1 MDLTASLSPPVA
13 TTRAAA
19 GARAWLPASGL
30 LAGTLITLVGLTWDV
45 EWHDDVGPDTFF
57 TLPHLFLYTG
67 SAIAGLV
74 SLVVV
79 LSTTAAQRAGRPVDE
94 AVGGRAVGVFGRT
107 FAAPVG
113 YLVAGTGGALF
124 LLYGLWD
131 LWWHSLY
138 GFDAVIDSPP
148 HIGLL
153 LSVMVTM
160 VGTVMVFAAA
170 RSHRWGV
177 FGTLASVAVLLSFSS
192 VTVLGLS
199 DVDTAVNAVTI
210 GMTFLS
216 VMLILVA
223 RGFLG
228 RPGGALGAAVLLGAW
243 QAFSWWFSPWAAHAY
258 AAAVGLPLRDN
269 VDDLASMPALMPM
282 CLVGAALLA
291 ELVLWATSRRGSAP
305 RWAGALAG
313 AVAGFVVAGA
323 QPFQD
328 AWLYETGVPA
338 AGQLLATAGVGAS
351 FGLLGGYLGW
361 RFGGMLRLLAPAR
374 EKETV

>member
-1 MDLTASLSPPVA
+1 MDLTVPLTGSVAATRSAS
-13 TTRAAA
+13 
-19 GARAWLPASGL
+19 RAWLPASGL
-30 LAGTLITLVGLTWDV
+30 LAGTLVTLVGLTWDV

-94 AVGGRAVGVFGRT
+94 VVGGKAVGVFGRT

-113 YLVAGTGGALF
+113 YLIAGTGGALF

-170 RSHRWGV
+170 RDHRWGV
-177 FGTLASVAVLLSFSS
+177 FGTLASIAVLLSFSS

-199 DVDTAVNAVTI
+199 AVDTEISPVTI

-216 VMLILVA
+216 VMLVVLG
-223 RGFLG
+223 RGFFG
-228 RPGGALGAAVLLGAW
+228 RPGGALGAAVLLSAW
-243 QAFSWWFSPWAAHAY
+243 QALSWWFSPWAAHAY
-258 AAAVGLPLRDN
+258 ASAVGLPLRDN
-269 VDDLASMPALMPM
+269 VDDVASMPSLMPA
-282 CLVGAALLA
+282 CLIGAALLA
-291 ELVLWATSRRGSAP
+291 ELVLWVSGRNGSAP
-305 RWAGALAG
+305 RWAGALSG
-313 AVAGFVVAGA
+313 AVAGFVIAGA

-328 AWLYETGVPA
+328 TWLYDVRL
-338 AGQLLATAGVGAS
+338 AGAGEILATAGVGAL
-351 FGLLGGYLGW
+351 FGLLGGFLGW
-361 RFGGMLRLLAPAR
+361 RFGGMLRLLAPR
-374 EKETV
+374 RDKETV